1 MNLYDGH
8 RLEDHAAF
16 LFDDLLPAVV
26 GYADNKGV
34 PVGVAAFAACMA
46 MAGIM
51 VIEGVEREEIIR
63 AIGEMRVP
71 GNKVPEALR

>member
-8 RLEDHAAF
+8 RVEDHAAF

-26 GYADNKGV
+26 GYADSRGV
-34 PVGVAAFAACMA
+34 PAEIVAFAVFMT

-51 VIEGVEREEIIR
+51 AIGGVGRGEIIR
-63 AIGEMRVP
+63 ALDEIRFPANNTQEV
-71 GNKVPEALR
+71 LQ

>member
-8 RLEDHAAF
+8 RVEDHAAF

-26 GYADNKGV
+26 GYADSKGI
-34 PVGVAAFAACMA
+34 PTGVVAFAALMT
-46 MAGIM
+46 MAGLM
-51 VIEGVEREEIIR
+51 VIDGVERDEIIR

-71 GNKVPEALR
+71 ANKPPEASR